1 MIWSARASGDRY
13 VLPFPLYCLFPF
25 PNILNRDA
33 TTRHLSAV
41 RPTNLQSVWKARS
54 ESLHDTH
61 HEYKER
67 YVKFLF
73 LSFTPTDIER
83 IQVNFFF
90 LQRIDFRTTPSQAVE
105 RGGGGAFVEMNANA
119 VRNTGIV
126 LRR

>member
-1 MIWSARASGDRY
+1 MIRTARASGDRY
-13 VLPFPLYCLFPF
+13 VLLFPLYCLSPF

-41 RPTNLQSVWKARS
+41 HPTNLQSVWKAKS

-73 LSFTPTDIER
+73 LSFP
-83 IQVNFFF
+83 
-90 LQRIDFRTTPSQAVE
+90 QRMLKEFMLTCFSFSESI
-105 RGGGGAFVEMNANA
+105 RGLHPVKRLRG
-119 VRNTGIV
+119 V
-126 LRR
+126 LLWRRM